1 MASGGYIANKY
12 GPKIGLKSL
21 NWKMDEGLD
30 KVSHFERNH
39 LKELDVYQH
48 IYGSEAKKADKN
60 VNHPLKILTG

>member
-30 KVSHFERNH
+30 KVSHFER
-39 LKELDVYQH
+39 KELDVYQH
-48 IYGSEAKKADKN
+48 IWQWSKKADKH

>member
-30 KVSHFERNH
+30 KVSHFAMKH
-39 LKELDVYQH
+39 LKGLDVYQH
-48 IYGSEAKKADKN
+48 IRQWSKKADKH